1 MSRLLVTGFGRFP
14 GAPANPTQALVA
26 ALARRRRPALAG
38 IELITAVLPVTWAGA
53 PAQLRE
59 LIAAHRPDAVL
70 MFGLAGRA
78 RRLRIEC
85 RAVNRG
91 ESLRAD
97 AAGRVHAG
105 GGLDP
110 AGPNARLVRGSMMRL
125 RRAIAE
131 TGAPVVLSRDAGT
144 YLCNAALWTA
154 LAATPKDLPVAFIH
168 VPPLMR
174 RLPKRR
180 LRRPRPDLGMV
191 ARASIAALIVLA
203 RPR

>member
-1 MSRLLVTGFGRFP
+1 MRRLLVTGFGRFP

-26 ALARRRRPALAG
+26 ALARRRRPALVG

-53 PAQLRE
+53 PAQLRA

-78 RRLRIEC
+78 RRLRLET

-91 ESLRAD
+91 EGLRAD
-97 AAGRVHAG
+97 AAGQVHMGPALECG
-105 GGLDP
+105 GP
-110 AGPNARLVRGSMMRL
+110 SARLVRGPMMRL
-125 RRAIAE
+125 HRAIAE
-131 TGAPVVLSRDAGT
+131 TGAPVALSRNAGT

-168 VPPLMR
+168 VPPLVR
-174 RLPKRR
+174 
-180 LRRPRPDLGMV
+180 RRPKAPGRRPGLDFAVLVTAAV
-191 ARASIAALIVLA
+191 AAMIAL
-203 RPR
+203 RPG

>member
-1 MSRLLVTGFGRFP
+1 MRRLLVTGFGRFP

-38 IELITAVLPVTWAGA
+38 IELIAAVLPVTWAGA

-78 RRLRIEC
+78 RCLRLEC

-105 GGLDP
+105 GGLEP
-110 AGPNARLVRGSMMRL
+110 GGPNTRLVRGSTMRL
-125 RRAIAE
+125 RRAVAK
-131 TGAPVVLSRDAGT
+131 TGAPVVLSRDAGN

-168 VPPLMR
+168 VPPLAR
-174 RLPKRR
+174 
-180 LRRPRPDLGMV
+180 RRPKTPDRRPGLDFAELVTAAV
-191 ARASIAALIVLA
+191 AAMIAL
-203 RPR
+203 RPG